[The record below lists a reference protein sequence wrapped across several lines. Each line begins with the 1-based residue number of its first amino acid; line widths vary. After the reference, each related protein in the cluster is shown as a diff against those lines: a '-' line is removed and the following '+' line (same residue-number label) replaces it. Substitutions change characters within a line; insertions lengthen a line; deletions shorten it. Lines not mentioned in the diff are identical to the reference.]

1 MNRGFCIDCEEP
13 VVMVELYIEGREA
26 MFCNNPGCHRF
37 GLFTAVTLPEKSEKT
52 KKDKKDSDKG
62 V

>member
-1 MNRGFCIDCEEP
+1 
-13 VVMVELYIEGREA
+13 MVELYIEGREA